1 MAANAAK
8 KMNPAM
14 NISVN
19 LNRIGDETEEIY
31 NEKFFESLNVICNA
45 LDNVKTRLYIDSK
58 CIQHQKPLI
67 ESGTLGTEA
76 NVQVV
81 IPFLT
86 EAYSS
91 SQDPPEKSIPLCTLK
106 IFPNAIEHTIQ
117 WARDK
122 FEGILIGNSDPS
134 IKPYSL
140 YK

>member
-1 MAANAAK
+1 VAANAAK
-8 KMNPAM
+8 KMNPSM

-31 NEKFFESLNVICNA
+31 NEEFFKSLNVICNA

-122 FEGILIGNSDPS
+122 FEGILIRNSDPS
-134 IKPYSL
+134 TKPYSL
-140 YK
+140 Y